1 MGIQAVGVFVDAA
14 VSSIKV
20 FQERISFS
28 DSPVYAS
35 LEAYRKLTE
44 KAERSRAGEATV
56 PLSSPSPRTIYTLP
70 QEEVEVLTRSNAEKR
85 RRGENCH

>member
-56 PLSSPSPRTIYTLP
+56 PLSSPSPRTIHPFSGGGRGADTF
-70 QEEVEVLTRSNAEKR
+70 ERGKKKKR
-85 RRGENCH
+85 

>member
-1 MGIQAVGVFVDAA
+1 MRVEREGRGGETALQYGGKEKIGGKSTGKTHMIMFSHKIYMGIQAVGVFVDAA

-35 LEAYRKLTE
+35 LEA
-44 KAERSRAGEATV
+44 
-56 PLSSPSPRTIYTLP
+56 
-70 QEEVEVLTRSNAEKR
+70 
-85 RRGENCH
+85 

>member
-20 FQERISFS
+20 LQERISFS

-35 LEAYRKLTE
+35 LEA
-44 KAERSRAGEATV
+44 
-56 PLSSPSPRTIYTLP
+56 
-70 QEEVEVLTRSNAEKR
+70 
-85 RRGENCH
+85 